1 MKFGRS
7 SLITKLVI
15 LALAVYATVTLV
27 TIQSQIAD
35 KRSQKDALQA
45 EITACRQEN
54 ERLSDAIEA
63 ANTAQ
68 GVQDIARSKLGLV
81 TEGEIVFY
89 DVGN

>member
-54 ERLSDAIEA
+54 ERLSDANEA

-68 GVQDIARSKLGLV
+68 RVQDIARSKLGLV

>member
-1 MKFGRS
+1 MKLSRS

-27 TIQSQIAD
+27 TLQSQISD
-35 KRSQKDALQA
+35 KRAEKTALQA
-45 EITACRQEN
+45 QITACQQEN

-68 GVQDIARSKLGLV
+68 GVQDVARSKLGFV